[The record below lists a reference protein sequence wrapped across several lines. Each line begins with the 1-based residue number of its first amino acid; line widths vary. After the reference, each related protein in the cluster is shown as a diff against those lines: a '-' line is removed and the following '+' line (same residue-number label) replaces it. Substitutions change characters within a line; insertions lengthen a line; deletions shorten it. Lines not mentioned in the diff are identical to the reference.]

1 MGRGGSGRTFPQL
14 RLFRERF
21 LRGFDPAEMRPFL
34 PRFECRRARSVGH
47 DGVRVRGKG
56 NRFQGN
62 RSGRGFGELIHGD
75 RGRF

>member
-1 MGRGGSGRTFPQL
+1 MGRGGNERIFPQL

-21 LRGFDPAEMRPFL
+21 LRGFDPAEMRLFL
-34 PRFECRRARSVGH
+34 PRFEYKRVRSVGH

-56 NRFQGN
+56 NRFRGN
-62 RSGRGFGELIHGD
+62 RSGRGFGESIHGD

>member
-1 MGRGGSGRTFPQL
+1 MGWGRSERIFPQL
-14 RLFRERF
+14 QLFRERF
-21 LRGFDPAEMRPFL
+21 LRGFDPAERRPFL
-34 PRFECRRARSVGH
+34 PRFEYKRVRSAGH

-56 NRFQGN
+56 NQFRRN